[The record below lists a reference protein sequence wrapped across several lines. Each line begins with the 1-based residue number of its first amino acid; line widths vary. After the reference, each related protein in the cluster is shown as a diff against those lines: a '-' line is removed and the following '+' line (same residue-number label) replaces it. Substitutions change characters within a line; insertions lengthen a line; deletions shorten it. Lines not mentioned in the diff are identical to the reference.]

1 MPGGTRRVCCLWRCS
16 CHKGVCG
23 GGHQNLL
30 CHWAGG
36 GVEEKFLDAVTGLSG
51 SGPAFVFVFIEALA
65 DGGVRAGLPRDVA
78 MKLVQLVKGGAMM
91 VEQTRQHPGELKDR
105 VTSPGG
111 TTIVGIHALEKG
123 GLRAPPWMRS
133 MPRLSGRGSCRIF
146 KKKNCDF
153 SLLFQ
158 ALFLFIYYI
167 VCAFLGLAWGL

>member
-1 MPGGTRRVCCLWRCS
+1 M
-16 CHKGVCG
+16 
-23 GGHQNLL
+23 
-30 CHWAGG
+30 
-36 GVEEKFLDAVTGLSG
+36 SG

-111 TTIVGIHALEKG
+111 TTIAGIHALEKG

-133 MPRLSGRGSCRIF
+133 MPRLSGRGSCRNF
-146 KKKNCDF
+146 EENLVNFF
-153 SLLFQ
+153 SSSSIL
-158 ALFLFIYYI
+158 
-167 VCAFLGLAWGL
+167 CAFNWDWLLKVLDWIWQVECSNYSVEVLDG